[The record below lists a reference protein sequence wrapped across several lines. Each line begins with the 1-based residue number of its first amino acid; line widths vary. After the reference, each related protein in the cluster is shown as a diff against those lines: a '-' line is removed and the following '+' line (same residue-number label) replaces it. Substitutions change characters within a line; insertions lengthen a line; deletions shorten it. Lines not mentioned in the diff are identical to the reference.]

1 MSNDYSNFE
10 RRRSDLRRRA
20 GSDTG
25 LYLMLGG
32 AAVLAAVVGGLVVYA
47 LTPSAPVAN
56 TVALNPPP
64 APSVP
69 SSAPAASPSTAQP
82 QGAPA
87 AAAPVWKTVG
97 TYGSWQVRCQAQNA
111 KVCTAVLEVIN
122 QQDKGVLMAWIIGT
136 DNKGALQTVFQ
147 TPTGVMVASGIDV
160 KFGKGTRHINYL
172 SCLPQQCTATSAMD
186 EVFVKEATGTAKADV
201 VLYASNG
208 KSLDFGIPM
217 TGLDKALAALK
228 K

>member
-20 GSDTG
+20 GGDTG

-32 AAVLAAVVGGLVVYA
+32 AALLAAIVGGLVVYA
-47 LTPSAPVAN
+47 LKPSAPQTASGVASV
-56 TVALNPPP
+56 TQPIAPPQN
-64 APSVP
+64 
-69 SSAPAASPSTAQP
+69 AAA
-82 QGAPA
+82 GAPA
-87 AAAPVWKTVG
+87 QPNWTTVG
-97 TYGSWQVRCQAQNA
+97 TYGSWQVRCQTPSQNP

-122 QQDKGVLMAWIIGT
+122 QQSKGVLMAWIIGL
-136 DNKGALQTVFQ
+136 DAKGALQTVFQ

-160 KFGKGTRHINYL
+160 KFGTQTPRHINYL
-172 SCLPQQCTATSAMD
+172 SCLPQQCTATSPMD
-186 EVFVKEATGTAKADV
+186 EAFVKEATGTQKADV